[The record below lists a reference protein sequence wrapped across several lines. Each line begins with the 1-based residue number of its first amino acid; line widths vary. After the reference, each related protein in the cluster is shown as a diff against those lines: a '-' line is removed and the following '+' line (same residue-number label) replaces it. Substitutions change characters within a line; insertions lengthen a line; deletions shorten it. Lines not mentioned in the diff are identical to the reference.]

1 MKNDGVI
8 IIAIGKSRKETRLKN
23 KELLWSELIEKLK
36 ITTRTRENYEE
47 YKKLSKSEQ
56 DNIKDVGGFVG
67 GNLKDGR
74 RKADNV
80 VSSSTAYLFLHS
92 FKRFIEF

>member
-8 IIAIGKSRKETRLKN
+8 IIDIGKNRKETRWKN
-23 KELLWSELIEKLK
+23 KELLWSDLIEKLK
-36 ITTRTRENYEE
+36 ITTRTRETYEE

-56 DNIKDVGGFVG
+56 NNIKDVGDFVG

-74 RKADNV
+74 RKQI
-80 VSSSTAYLFLHS
+80 LL
-92 FKRFIEF
+92 